1 MEKSLIYSSDN
12 KLIIGFLYYKIL
24 QLKQSKTDIDR
35 KRRVHTDNNV

>member
-35 KRRVHTDNNV
+35 KELNMKNLKN